1 MTSVELEAAG
11 APAQLDSLSG
21 LRKAA
26 IFLVAL
32 GADASAQVFKMLDEA
47 EIEVLSAEISRL
59 RDVPGTVS
67 AAVLKE
73 FTQMALA
80 QEYITKGGIN
90 YAMEILDKALGRQ
103 RALEIISRLQANLQP
118 APFAVMKKAD
128 PRHLLDFIRRE
139 HPQTIALILANL
151 ESDSA
156 SVILSEL
163 PPENQIDVVLRLAN
177 MDKTSPEVLKQ
188 IEQVLEKR
196 VSAVFA
202 QEVSSMGGAKAVAEI
217 LNRVDRN
224 TEKKIFQTLEEIE
237 PELAEQIK
245 RLMFTFEDMVL
256 VDDRGIQRVLKEV
269 DQRDLALA
277 LKASGED
284 VSSKVFKNMSERAAA
299 ITRQEI
305 EYLGPVRLRDIEDAQ
320 LRIVS
325 ITRRLEESGEI
336 IIAGRGGS
344 DEIIV

>member
-1 MTSVELEAAG
+1 MNAVGELATTSQTLE
-11 APAQLDSLSG
+11 SMSG

-26 IFLVAL
+26 ILLVSL
-32 GADASAQVFKMLDEA
+32 GADASAQIFKELDEA
-47 EIEVLSAEISRL
+47 EIEVLTAEISRL
-59 RDVPGTVS
+59 RDVPGTVTS
-67 AAVLKE
+67 AILKE

-80 QEYITKGGIN
+80 NEFITQGGTN
-90 YAMEILDKALGRQ
+90 YAMEILEKALGRSK
-103 RALEIISRLQANLQP
+103 ALEIISRLQASLQP
-118 APFAVMKKAD
+118 APFHLMRKAD
-128 PRHLLDFIRRE
+128 PKQLLDFIRRE

-151 ESDSA
+151 EAESSA
-156 SVILSEL
+156 VILSEL
-163 PPENQIDVVLRLAN
+163 PAEHQLDVVLRLAN

-196 VSAVFA
+196 VSGVFA

-224 TEKKIFQTLEEIE
+224 TEKKIFQTLEEME

-245 RLMFTFEDMVL
+245 RLMFTFEDLIL

-277 LKASGED
+277 LKASSED
-284 VSSKVFKNMSERAAA
+284 VSAKVFKNMSERAATM
-299 ITRQEI
+299 IRQEI

-320 LRIVS
+320 LRVVS
-325 ITRRLEESGEI
+325 ITRRLEEAGEI

-344 DEIIV
+344 DEIVA

>member
-1 MTSVELEAAG
+1 MSVAIEVAG
-11 APAQLDSLSG
+11 APAQLESLSG

-26 IFLVAL
+26 IFLVSL
-32 GADASAQVFKMLDEA
+32 GADASAQVFKLLDEA

-59 RDVPGTVS
+59 RDVSGNVT

-90 YAMEILDKALGRQ
+90 YAMEVLDKALGRQ

-128 PRHLLDFIRRE
+128 PKHLLDFIRRE

-202 QEVSSMGGAKAVAEI
+202 QEVSSMGGVKAVAEI

-245 RLMFTFEDMVL
+245 RLMFTFEDLIL

-277 LKASGED
+277 LKAAGED
-284 VSSKVFKNMSERAAA
+284 VSGKVYKNMSERAAA
-299 ITRQEI
+299 IIRQEI

-325 ITRRLEESGEI
+325 ITRRLEETGEI

-344 DEIIV
+344 DEIVV

>member
-1 MTSVELEAAG
+1 MTAVALEVSG
-11 APAQLDSLSG
+11 APTQIESLSG
-21 LRKAA
+21 LKKAA
-26 IFLVAL
+26 IFLVSL
-32 GADASAQVFKMLDEA
+32 GADASAQVFKRLDEA

-59 RDVPGTVS
+59 REVS
-67 AAVLKE
+67 GSVTAAVLKE
-73 FTQMALA
+73 FNQMALA
-80 QEYITKGGIN
+80 QEYITQGGIN

-103 RALEIISRLQANLQP
+103 KALEIVSRLQANLQP

-128 PRHLLDFIRRE
+128 PKHLLDFIRRE

-151 ESDSA
+151 ESDAA
-156 SVILSEL
+156 SVILSDL
-163 PPENQIDVVLRLAN
+163 PPENQIDVLLRLAN

-284 VSSKVFKNMSERAAA
+284 VSGKVFKNMSERAAA
-299 ITRQEI
+299 IIHQEI

-325 ITRRLEESGEI
+325 ITRRLEETGEI
-336 IIAGRGGS
+336 IIAGRGGG
-344 DEIIV
+344 DEIVV